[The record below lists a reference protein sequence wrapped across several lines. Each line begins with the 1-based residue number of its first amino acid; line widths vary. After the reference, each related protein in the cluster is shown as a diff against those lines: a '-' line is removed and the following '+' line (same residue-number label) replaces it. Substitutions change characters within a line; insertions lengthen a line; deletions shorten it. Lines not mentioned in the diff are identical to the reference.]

1 MKNIL
6 FCSCGRRA
14 QLFKFL
20 KDSLGDSCQI
30 IATDNSSI
38 APALYEADKRYLVP
52 RIDDPTYID
61 RVLEICK
68 ENSVKAITT
77 LIDPEI
83 EILAENRDLFLK
95 EGILPLCPSKETAA
109 YCFDKFAMFEHLRR
123 NQINTVLTYDTM
135 AHFMAG
141 YQNGEIA
148 FPVFIKPRT
157 GSGSVGIHKVDSLE
171 ELTKFMDEGAFD
183 YIIQEFMQGEDCDAD
198 VYIDCISHEPVAIFS
213 KRKLETKIGGASKTI
228 SFKDERLFDFVKEVC
243 KVLEL
248 NGPVDMDL
256 WYKDGEYYLSEINP
270 RFGGAYLHAY
280 GAGVDFFK
288 LIQKNMNGEK
298 NESIIGEYE
307 EDVLMMMYDSVVIVN
322 MKDLAE

>member
-1 MKNIL
+1 MNSIL

-20 KDSLGDSCQI
+20 KDSLGNSCQV

-38 APALYEADKRYLVP
+38 APALYEADKQYVVP

-61 RVLEICK
+61 RVLKICK
-68 ENSVKAITT
+68 ENDVKAITT

-83 EILAENRDLFLK
+83 EILANNRDLFLK
-95 EGILPLCPSKETAA
+95 EGIVPLCPSKETAA
-109 YCFDKFAMFEHLRR
+109 YCFDKYAMFQHLSHNHIR
-123 NQINTVLTYDTM
+123 TVLTYDTM
-135 AHFMAG
+135 EHFLEG
-141 YQNGEIA
+141 YQKGEIS

-157 GSGSVGIHKVDSLE
+157 GSGSVGIHKVESLE
-171 ELTKFMDEGAFD
+171 ELTKFMNEAAYD
-183 YIIQEFMQGEDCDAD
+183 YIIQEFMNGGDCDAD
-198 VYIDCISHEPVAIFS
+198 VYIDCVSHEPVAIFS

-228 SFKDERLFDFVKEVC
+228 SFKDEKLFSFVKEVC

-288 LIQKNMNGEK
+288 LIQKNMKGEK

-322 MKDLAE
+322 KKDLVE